1 MREQLFLEPVF
12 KEMIWGGN
20 RMREEFGYK
29 IPGENTGEAWVV
41 SAHNKGDCRIR
52 SGMYEGMTLSGLWKE
67 HRELFGNLD
76 GRVFPLLV
84 KIIDAKADLSI
95 QVHPD
100 DAYAKEHEKGAL
112 GKTECWYILDCDEGA
127 DIVVGHNAADKEEL
141 KTMIKEKRF
150 LDLIKIRPIKKGDFF
165 QIEPGTVHAIRRG
178 TMILETQQ
186 NSDLT
191 YRLYDYDRLQDGK
204 PRELHI
210 EKSVDVISCPY
221 EEKAHTAV
229 CESGSGFTHVEL
241 IRCPFY
247 TVDKWDIDGSLE
259 LVQTYPFLIVN
270 VIGGTGAIDGSEVK
284 KGDNLIL
291 PSGYGGCLLEGEMTV
306 ITSHV

>member
-20 RMREEFGYK
+20 RMREEFEYE

-112 GKTECWYILDCDEGA
+112 GKTECWYILDCDEDA

-150 LDLIKIRPIKKGDFF
+150 PDLIKIRPIRKGDFF

-210 EKSVDVISCPY
+210 EKSVDVITCPY
-221 EEKAHTAV
+221 EEKKSTAKK
-229 CESGSGFTHVEL
+229 ETGRGFTHEEL
-241 IRCPFY
+241 VKCPFY

-270 VIGGTGAIDGSEVK
+270 VIGGTGVIDGSEVK

-306 ITSHV
+306 ITSHI